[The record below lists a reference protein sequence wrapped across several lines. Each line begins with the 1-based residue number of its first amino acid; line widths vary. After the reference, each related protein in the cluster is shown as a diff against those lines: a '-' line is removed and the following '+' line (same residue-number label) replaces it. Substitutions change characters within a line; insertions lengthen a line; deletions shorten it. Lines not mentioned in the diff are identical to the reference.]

1 VYGVALT
8 VLACLRSGTR
18 ADVAWLVEA
27 EGLTVADWSDA
38 VVFTPGG
45 GRIGGMA
52 GGALDGQL
60 ADQAG
65 RRDAGR
71 LIDIEVSEI
80 DALIARLPSS
90 GSARCLLVPAER
102 LPEGLWDLAIAR
114 EPICLVCTVQGDEV
128 VDISLHTTGT
138 VVDGGETVERL
149 FAAGKSGSAVTG
161 DQVVSVFRA
170 VPQLVAVGDTD
181 VAAALVELASRIGW
195 NARVAA
201 DSGSATGMIAMLSG
215 QDKVVVTAHELELA
229 GAALMAALESD
240 VGRNGCRRTGPTG
253 SPTGGS
259 RISPEYMG
267 RPGSTSAP
275 IHRERSRSRSS
286 PRRSQKTPVITS
298 FPTPSRGVHEGPP
311 LHSTVDD
318 RRRELPGRTG

>member
-80 DALIARLPSS
+80 DALIAGLPSS

-149 FAAGKSGSAVTG
+149 FAAGKSGSTVTG

-240 VGRNGCRRTGPTG
+240 VGYIGALGARRMQENRADWLAYRGITDL
-253 SPTGGS
+253 S
-259 RISPEYMG
+259 RIHGPAG
-267 RPGSTSAP
+267 LDIGADTPGEIAVSILAEAIAENAGDHVVP
-275 IHRERSRSRSS
+275 D
-286 PRRSQKTPVITS
+286 P
-298 FPTPSRGVHEGPP
+298 
-311 LHSTVDD
+311 
-318 RRRELPGRTG
+318 